1 MNRLR
6 LDSMVVWD
14 RMGESSVKEQELT
27 CNRNIFAHRFG
38 NNIGNPVLLFCMLLS
53 ATEAVCNCIL
63 QDKAL
68 IATGEENQIQACQ
81 PSRRESGLS
90 PWAKLFIPY

>member
-14 RMGESSVKEQELT
+14 RMGESCVKAGVDLQSGLG
-27 CNRNIFAHRFG
+27 RNIFAHRFG

-63 QDKAL
+63 QDKA
-68 IATGEENQIQACQ
+68 QIQ
-81 PSRRESGLS
+81 
-90 PWAKLFIPY
+90 